1 MAKQN
6 FLENINNLG
15 RTVIDEYINSH
26 TPVECICKNGHSCNP
41 SILQGQGMCRICTGT
56 CLETAKQ
63 NFYTNIENLSG
74 TVIGEYINS
83 HTPVELICRN
93 GHLINT
99 RPNNINHM
107 CRMCA

>member
-15 RTVIDEYINSH
+15 
-26 TPVECICKNGHSCNP
+26 
-41 SILQGQGMCRICTGT
+41 
-56 CLETAKQ
+56 
-63 NFYTNIENLSG
+63 G

-83 HTPVELICRN
+83 HTPVELICLN

-99 RPNNINHM
+99 RPNNINQRNHM